1 MSFFRVRKVAFINF
15 GLLFIFLASW
25 ISWYIYPLARTITKE
40 FSAYE
45 MTDGSFE
52 YGMSE
57 ELGFLAEHVFYGKV
71 SYAAVP
77 SLFGGTNI
85 PFFDKIFF
93 QLNGDTKCTFVLY
106 ANDEILDEMAEWYD
120 FSASNA
126 SDIPMEVRAVK
137 VGDKYI
143 VKSMESTDGKLGWE
157 FLMDGYHFYWCFLGV
172 SLVACM
178 FMFGLVLVVVGILY
192 KPRRV
197 KSLESSSDEE

>member
-1 MSFFRVRKVAFINF
+1 MSVFRARKVAFINF
-15 GLLFIFLASW
+15 GLLFIFLACW

-77 SLFGGTNI
+77 SLFGGSNI

-93 QLNGDTKCTFVLY
+93 QLNGDSKCTFVLY

-120 FSASNA
+120 FSAMNA
-126 SDIPMEVRAVK
+126 SEIPMEVRAVK

-143 VKSMESTDGKLGWE
+143 VKSMKSTDGELSWE
-157 FLMDGYHFYWCFLGV
+157 YLMDGYHFYWCFLGV
-172 SLVACM
+172 GLVAIM
-178 FMFGLVLVVVGILY
+178 IFIGLVLVLVGIFH
-192 KPRRV
+192 KPRRT
-197 KSLESSSDEE
+197 KSEQ

>member
-1 MSFFRVRKVAFINF
+1 MSVFRVRKVAFINF
-15 GLLFIFLASW
+15 GLLFIFLSCW
-25 ISWYIYPLARTITKE
+25 MSWYIYPLAK
-40 FSAYE
+40 
-45 MTDGSFE
+45 SFFV
-52 YGMSE
+52 E
-57 ELGFLAEHVFYGKV
+57 EDLFYGKV

-120 FSASNA
+120 FSATNA
-126 SDIPMEVRAVK
+126 SDIPMEVR
-137 VGDKYI
+137 DKYI

-157 FLMDGYHFYWCFLGV
+157 FLMDGYHFYWCFMGV
-172 SLVACM
+172 SLVAFM
-178 FMFGLVLVVVGILY
+178 FTFGLVLVVVGILY

-197 KSLESSSDEE
+197 VEQESSSDEE

>member
-1 MSFFRVRKVAFINF
+1 MSVFRARKVAFINF
-15 GLLFIFLASW
+15 GLLFIFLACW

-45 MTDGSFE
+45 MTDGSYE

-77 SLFGGTNI
+77 SLFGGSNI
-85 PFFDKIFF
+85 PFFDKIYF
-93 QLNGDTKCTFVLY
+93 QLKGDSKCTFVLY

-120 FSASNA
+120 FSAMNA
-126 SDIPMEVRAVK
+126 SEIPMEVRAVK
-137 VGDKYI
+137 VGDKYV
-143 VKSMESTDGKLGWE
+143 VKSMKSTDGELSWE

-172 SLVACM
+172 GLVSIM
-178 FMFGLVLVVVGILY
+178 IFIGLVLVVVGIFH

-197 KSLESSSDEE
+197 KSEQ